1 MEIALF
7 VVIVVLL
14 AVIAWRLFAAPKPKQ
29 DNQALILLQNQM
41 QAEQK
46 QLQDRLGE
54 LTKMLDTRLGDST
67 KTMLAQSDK
76 SVQIVREITS
86 EITKVQEGQKQIG
99 ALNDQLKNLNDILKN
114 TKQRG
119 VLGEYYL
126 EMVLKNVL
134 SPGEYQLQYPF
145 KDNTKVD
152 AVIFYDG
159 RVIPIDS
166 KFSLENYNRLAS
178 AAKRPTK
185 ERKRYED
192 AFRNDLK
199 TRIDETA
206 KYIKPAEDTVNFAF
220 MFIPSEALYYDLLVN
235 KVGSAAERDLI
246 QYAAEKRVYPV
257 SPTTFYAYLQMAL
270 QGLRQMEINKST
282 EHIRKNVGELQ
293 KHLARYE
300 EYLEKIGTHLTTT
313 MNAHATATKEFGKID
328 KDIVRIANAE
338 KEILPERRRKE
349 GRVYSST
356 PHAFSSA
363 WK

>member
-7 VVIVVLL
+7 AVIVILL
-14 AVIAWRLFAAPKPKQ
+14 AIIAWRLFIAPKPKPDDQ
-29 DNQALILLQNQM
+29 SLILLQNQM

-54 LTKMLDTRLGDST
+54 LTKMLDARLGDST

-86 EITKVQEGQKQIG
+86 EITKVQEGQKQMIT
-99 ALNDQLKNLNDILKN
+99 LNDQLKNLNDILKN

-119 VLGEYYL
+119 ILGEYYL

-166 KFSLENYNRLAS
+166 KFSLENYNRLA
-178 AAKRPTK
+178 AAASDE

-206 KYIKPAEDTVNFAF
+206 RYIKPAEDTVNFAF

-270 QGLRQMEINKST
+270 QGLRQMEINKSA
-282 EHIRKNVGELQ
+282 EQIRKNVGELQ
-293 KHLARYE
+293 RHLARYE
-300 EYLEKIGTHLTTT
+300 EYLEKIGTHLATT
-313 MNAHATATKEFGKID
+313 MNAHVIATKEFGKID
-328 KDIVRIANAE
+328 KDIVRIAGTE
-338 KEILPERRRKE
+338 KEALLAGQEKE
-349 GRVYSST
+349 
-356 PHAFSSA
+356 
-363 WK
+363 KDQL